1 MRSRKARPLTA
12 QEKRALASAGLVVT
26 RYDTGGERATVQQL
40 TPESDER
47 RRSFARRLGDNRKAR
62 EGD

>member
-1 MRSRKARPLTA
+1 MRSRKARQLTA
-12 QEKRALASAGLVVT
+12 AEKRALASAGLVVT

-47 RRSFARRLGDNRKAR
+47 RRFARRLGDNTKAR